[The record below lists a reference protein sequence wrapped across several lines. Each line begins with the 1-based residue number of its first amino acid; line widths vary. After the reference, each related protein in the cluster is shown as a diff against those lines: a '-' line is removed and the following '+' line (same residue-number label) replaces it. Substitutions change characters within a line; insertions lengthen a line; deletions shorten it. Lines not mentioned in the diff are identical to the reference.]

1 MPVLVI
7 CTVLLLAFAG
17 GVVCSEISANRRIRE
32 KTLKGFGR
40 IPEGDYELG
49 DIVSYAKLC
58 RKERQDLFT
67 VDDFTWEDL
76 NMDAVFRRVNN
87 CQSTVGEQFLY
98 ERLHRL
104 SPRGGNDELSAL
116 CSHFS
121 QNPEEQEKIMVLLA
135 RLGKKASGGLPHFLE
150 ESRIYSM
157 PLAPLYSL
165 LAFLPFAALP
175 VCFFFPG
182 AGFCIMFLSI
192 CLNFYLYYRV
202 KREIQGDLDRLRTL
216 SSLLWFSEKLVSVL
230 TYSPL
235 RERVLSCLPAYRFLR
250 GRLSG
255 RMQKG
260 YSDLELL
267 QEYLHILTLRDLR
280 IYRRAMQTISAHRA
294 ELRVLFEST
303 GLLDAAL
310 STLSFRKSLPYWA
323 SPSFQEKNT
332 VIFSKLYHPLLRTP
346 APNSGS
352 FSSDVLLT
360 GSNASGKS
368 TFLKALGVNAI
379 LAQSLFTCTAEHFS
393 FRPGPVLS
401 SMAVQDNL
409 TAGESYFMAEIKS
422 LKRVADAARAE
433 SCFLLIDEILKG
445 TNTVERLAASQAVLE
460 ELHRRD
466 CFCIAAT
473 HDEELPQ
480 RLSPQYENYHF
491 QETLSPEGI
500 TFDYKLYPGPSNSR
514 NAIALLS
521 LTGFSRSVVARAEAL
536 AGKTLT
542 EKGLPQR

>member
-17 GVVCSEISANRRIRE
+17 GVVYSEISANRRIRE
-32 KTLKGFGR
+32 KALKGFGR

-76 NMDAVFRRVNN
+76 NVDAVFRRVNN

-135 RLGKKASGGLPHFLE
+135 RLGKKASG
-150 ESRIYSM
+150 
-157 PLAPLYSL
+157 
-165 LAFLPFAALP
+165 
-175 VCFFFPG
+175 
-182 AGFCIMFLSI
+182 
-192 CLNFYLYYRV
+192 
-202 KREIQGDLDRLRTL
+202 GDLDRLRTL

-294 ELRVLFEST
+294 ELRLLFESA